1 MNEQLKQR
9 ILRRLET
16 LADERGYQI
25 LDYVEFLESKY
36 AQRAAPTNLFA
47 RISEGIEDTMRAA
60 RIPIKA
66 ISGTAGLVDSAGKV
80 MKGVAAAAQSVVDE
94 ALQAASPPKP
104 STPPEPA
111 KPRIKPGPDSP
122 PPDAAS
128 S

>member
-25 LDYVEFLESKY
+25 LDFVEFLESKY

-47 RISEGIEDTMRAA
+47 KISEGIEDTMRAA

-66 ISGTAGLVDSAGKV
+66 IKGTTGIMDSAGKV
-80 MKGVAAAAQSVVDE
+80 MKGVAAAAESVVNE
-94 ALQAASPPKP
+94 ALSAATPPKQ
-104 STPPEPA
+104 PA
-111 KPRIKPGPDSP
+111 ADKPREVAPPPAEPGPERP
-122 PPDAAS
+122 GRA
-128 S
+128 